1 MNARLAALLIAGLLA
16 ESSAHAD
23 ELRQAPDSTATNG
36 IPASQAGKLP
46 TTEQRYRALERQVQR
61 AKPAVQTAKQ
71 KSDALATQAA
81 HLRQRL
87 IATAARVQGLEGEK
101 AQIDSEVTHLSQQEQ
116 SMSAAFAR
124 DRVKVSHLLAV
135 LERLQSDLPPAIAL
149 EPGDA
154 LRSTRGAMVLGASLP
169 RIYRAAAA
177 LAKELNRLKQ
187 TRAALLKRRQ
197 DGVRTAAKLNTARA
211 QLDQLLATKEAQASG
226 ASAAYRALQSKFDV
240 IAGQASD
247 LKVLLDRVAQL
258 RKGMPNSGMV
268 VVSAPDKTAAGRLRP
283 GSLLQPV
290 VGVIIGNDV
299 ARAQGI
305 AGSGLNFLAQAG
317 ASVVAPADSQVLFA
331 GPYHKTGQVL
341 ILETSGGYDLVL
353 AGLDRIDV
361 RPGDEVLAGEPV
373 GRMPRGGTGA
383 RLYFELR
390 QNGKSVNPAP
400 WLGVDLRKAKR
411 T

>member
-1 MNARLAALLIAGLLA
+1 MTRRLAALAIAGLLA
-16 ESSAHAD
+16 TGSAHAD
-23 ELRQAPDSTATNG
+23 ELRQAPDSALTPG
-36 IPASQAGKLP
+36 VPASQAGKLP
-46 TTEQRYRALERQVQR
+46 TTEQRYRTLQQQAQR

-71 KSDALATQAA
+71 KSDALAAQAKG
-81 HLRQRL
+81 LRQRL
-87 IATAARVQGLEGEK
+87 IGMAARVQKLERDKG
-101 AQIDSEVTHLSQQEQ
+101 QIDSEVAHLSQQER
-116 SMSAAFAR
+116 SLATIFAR

-149 EPGDA
+149 EPADA
-154 LRSTRGAMVLGASLP
+154 LSSTRGAMVLGASLP
-169 RIYRAAAA
+169 RIYGAAAA
-177 LAKELNRLKQ
+177 LARELDRLKQ
-187 TRAALLKRRQ
+187 TRATLLRRRQ
-197 DGVRTAAKLNTARA
+197 DGVRTAAKLAAARG

-226 ASAAYRALQSKFDV
+226 ASAVYRTLQSKFNV

-247 LKVLLDRVAQL
+247 LKALLDRVAQL
-258 RKGMPNSGMV
+258 RKGVADSGMV
-268 VVSAPDKTAAGRLRP
+268 VVSAQDKATAHRLMP
-283 GSLLQPV
+283 GSLLPPV
-290 VGVIIGNDV
+290 AGAVMGNDI

-305 AGSGLNFLAQAG
+305 AGPGLNFLAQAG

-341 ILETSGGYDLVL
+341 ILETGGGYDLVL

-373 GRMPRGGTGA
+373 GRMPREGNGA

>member
-1 MNARLAALLIAGLLA
+1 
-16 ESSAHAD
+16 
-23 ELRQAPDSTATNG
+23 
-36 IPASQAGKLP
+36 
-46 TTEQRYRALERQVQR
+46 VQE
-61 AKPAVQTAKQ
+61 
-71 KSDALATQAA
+71 
-81 HLRQRL
+81 
-87 IATAARVQGLEGEK
+87 LEGEK
-101 AQIDSEVTHLSQQEQ
+101 GQIDSEVASLAQQEH
-116 SMSAAFAR
+116 SMSAVFAR

-149 EPGDA
+149 EPADA
-154 LRSTRGAMVLGASLP
+154 LGSTRGAMVLGASLP
-169 RIYRAAAA
+169 RIYGAAAA
-177 LAKELNRLKQ
+177 LAKELDHLKE
-187 TRAALLKRRQ
+187 TRGALLSRRQ
-197 DGVRTAAKLNTARA
+197 DGIRTAAKLTAARA

-226 ASAAYRALQSKFDV
+226 ANTAYRALQSKFNV

-258 RKGMPNSGMV
+258 RKGIANSRMV
-268 VVSAPDKTAAGRLRP
+268 IVSAQEKAAANRLKP

-290 VGVIIGNDV
+290 MGTMASNDI
-299 ARAQGI
+299 ASGQRI
-305 AGSGLNFLAQAG
+305 AGLGLNFWTGAG

-353 AGLDRIDV
+353 AGLGRIDV
-361 RPGDEVLAGEPV
+361 RPGDDVLAGEPV
-373 GRMPRGGTGA
+373 GTMPRGKNGA
-383 RLYFELR
+383 TLYFELR

>member
-1 MNARLAALLIAGLLA
+1 VNALAAALIFTGLLA
-16 ESSAHAD
+16 TWSAHAD
-23 ELRQAPDSTATNG
+23 ELRQAPDSALTNG
-36 IPASQAGKLP
+36 VPASQAGKLP
-46 TTEQRYRALERQVQR
+46 TTEQRYRTLQQQVQHT
-61 AKPAVQTAKQ
+61 KPAVQTAKQ
-71 KSDALATQAA
+71 KSDTLAAQAA
-81 HLRQRL
+81 HLRQQL
-87 IATAARVQGLEGEK
+87 IATAAHVQELEGEK
-101 AQIDSEVTHLSQQEQ
+101 GQIDSEVASLAQQEH
-116 SMSAAFAR
+116 SMSAVFAR

-149 EPGDA
+149 EPADA
-154 LRSTRGAMVLGASLP
+154 LGSTRGAMVLGASLP
-169 RIYRAAAA
+169 RIYGAAAA
-177 LAKELNRLKQ
+177 LAKELDHLKE
-187 TRAALLKRRQ
+187 TRGALLSRRQ
-197 DGVRTAAKLNTARA
+197 DGIRTAAKLTAARA

-226 ASAAYRALQSKFDV
+226 ANTAYRALQSKFNV

-258 RKGMPNSGMV
+258 RKGIANSRMV
-268 VVSAPDKTAAGRLRP
+268 IVSAQEKAAANRLKP

-290 VGVIIGNDV
+290 MGTMASNDI
-299 ARAQGI
+299 ASGQRI
-305 AGSGLNFLAQAG
+305 AGLGLNFWTGAG

-361 RPGDEVLAGEPV
+361 RPGDDVLAGEPV
-373 GRMPRGGTGA
+373 GTMPRGKNGA
-383 RLYFELR
+383 TLYFELR